1 LRMRLASHS
10 AANGWSELSLGRI
23 IQQSGQGGAG
33 HAQRGTWLGE
43 GFYGHTDGWAVVRA
57 GQGLLL
63 STTARAAQ
71 GASVASTQMDAAE
84 AVGQLKSAR
93 QLGLALS
100 ESAAQQGAHPLRSLA
115 DGQAAQ
121 QHADAMDP
129 VAKGRYDGAVQGQAA
144 QKASGRALGEPVERL
159 AQPVIHLDTPASAS
173 LVTPASLSIYSGQDT
188 SIVAQ
193 GDAHFTA
200 AQSFSGVSGQTGSLY
215 THTGGIKAITGSGPL
230 SLRAHTDSQQ
240 LWADQDITI
249 QSTTDEVRIQAKD
262 SITLTA
268 GQSQVVLKGGDVT
281 FTCPGTWTVKAAG
294 HAWMGG
300 GASSA
305 SLMALPDGTDVVKDW
320 IELDYRDPDMN
331 QGVAGAPYEIHLE
344 DGSTLTGVLD
354 AQGRARHDNV
364 LRKKVLKVVYPP
376 RNADKDKVTAVHQH
390 LLG

>member
-1 LRMRLASHS
+1 
-10 AANGWSELSLGRI
+10 
-23 IQQSGQGGAG
+23 
-33 HAQRGTWLGE
+33 
-43 GFYGHTDGWAVVRA
+43 
-57 GQGLLL
+57 
-63 STTARAAQ
+63 
-71 GASVASTQMDAAE
+71 MDAAE

-100 ESAAQQGAHPLRSLA
+100 QSAAQRGAHPLHSLA

-129 VAKGRYDGAVQGQAA
+129 AAKGRYEGAVQGQAA

-173 LVTPASLSIYSGQDT
+173 LVTPASMSIYSGQDT

-193 GDAHFTA
+193 GDVHVSA
-200 AQSFSGVSGQTGSLY
+200 AQSFSGVSGQTSSLY
-215 THTGGIKAITGSGPL
+215 THTGGIKAITASGPL

-240 LWADQDITI
+240 LWADQGITI
-249 QSTTDEVRIQAKD
+249 QSTSEEVRIQAKD

-294 HAWMGG
+294 HAWMDG
-300 GASSA
+300 GAGSV
-305 SLMALPDGTDVVKDW
+305 SLMAMPDGQVSVHDW
-320 IELDYRDPDMN
+320 IALDYQDPTTSK
-331 QGVAGAPYEIHLE
+331 GIAHAGYEIHFKGGSIVKGML
-344 DGSTLTGVLD
+344 DGNGK
-354 AQGRARHDNV
+354 AMHENV
-364 LRKKVLKVVYPP
+364 QRLPVAKVVYLP
-376 RNADKDKVTAVHQH
+376 RAADVDSRADDINK